1 MTKDLIHREI
11 FLPFKPW
18 PNILIFKLYSL
29 TGGLGGRAI
38 FLDADGSF
46 CGERMNQIAEAT
58 KNTALKQMDSM
69 GTKPR

>member
-1 MTKDLIHREI
+1 MVTKSSY
-11 FLPFKPW
+11 FKHW
-18 PNILIFKLYSL
+18 PNILTFKLFIK
-29 TGGLGGRAI
+29 GGLGGRAI

-69 GTKPR
+69 GTKTR

>member
-1 MTKDLIHREI
+1 MTKSSY
-11 FLPFKPW
+11 FKLW
-18 PNILIFKLYSL
+18 PNILTYKLYSL

-46 CGERMNQIAEAT
+46 CGERMHQIAEAT

-69 GTKPR
+69 GTKTR